1 MIAVRI
7 QITVLADIEKSAKM
21 SSKRNFL
28 PLLVVCC
35 IFLAVDK
42 TPGEE

>member
-7 QITVLADIEKSAKM
+7 QITILADIEHGAKM

-28 PLLVVCC
+28 PLLVACC
-35 IFLAVDK
+35 IF
-42 TPGEE
+42 

>member
-7 QITVLADIEKSAKM
+7 QNLITILADIEHGAKM

-35 IFLAVDK
+35 ILK
-42 TPGEE
+42 SS